1 MFCYGRRVRKLGIV
15 MAVVVGAGCR
25 VGFQERPDG
34 QPPVDAIPP
43 DGPALLACGQ
53 AARFPMAK
61 APLQLAATA
70 TTDGYN
76 LITSDG
82 SEVRGF
88 AYRFVDDALV
98 AQRGDVPLF
107 TGVVGEITTI
117 ATGGQTLLG
126 VTSGP
131 PAGAAGGN
139 FGPIYD
145 TTTLIPLDAQLD
157 PAAAPAT
164 HSAWIGGTGSLARNA
179 SGALGFLGTKVPS
192 DEIDVRIVAA
202 DGTARGPSHVVIP
215 GGGISPSLTAAGD
228 EFLVV
233 WSKYADFANVYASLS
248 TITSESSLPRVQPIV
263 INKASMNDAFNARAA
278 HLPASGTSL
287 IAWTQKPGDP
297 LDHIWIS
304 LRDRDL
310 NEIVTKE
317 IGEGNQAMVVAG
329 ERDFLVAW
337 RVDGIRLAAAR
348 VTPEGVVQP
357 VTIEGTARDA
367 VGLDLVVRNGQPA
380 LVWIEASDAGGATVR
395 FDPLCG
401 G

>member
-1 MFCYGRRVRKLGIV
+1 
-15 MAVVVGAGCR
+15 MAVVLGAGCR

-34 QPPVDAIPP
+34 QPPADAIPP
-43 DGPALLACGQ
+43 DAPALLSCGS
-53 AARFPMAK
+53 ATRFPMVK
-61 APLQLAATA
+61 APQQLAATA
-70 TTDGYN
+70 TADGYN

-88 AYRFVDDALV
+88 SYRFVNNALV

-107 TGVVGEITTI
+107 SGVVGEITTI
-117 ATGGQTLLG
+117 TTGGQTLLG

-131 PAGAAGGN
+131 ATPPVFAPGAG
-139 FGPIYD
+139 FQDLQLYD
-145 TTTLIPLDAQLD
+145 TTTLISLDAQLGM
-157 PAAAPAT
+157 AGAPTT
-164 HSAWIGGTGSLARNA
+164 HKAWVGGIGSLARNG
-179 SGALGFLGTKVPS
+179 SGTLGFLGTQVPS
-192 DEIDVRIVAA
+192 DGEVNVRIVAF
-202 DGTARGPSHVVIP
+202 DGMAEGPPHVVIP
-215 GGGISPSLTAAGD
+215 SGGRAPSLTAAGD

-233 WSKYADFANVYASLS
+233 WDSYSETSEKVRASLHAMTS
-248 TITSESSLPRVQPIV
+248 TSFVTRVAATLISTDP
-263 INKASMNDAFNARAA
+263 MNDAFNARAA
-278 HLPASGTSL
+278 HLAATGTSL

-317 IGEGNQAMVVAG
+317 VGQGNQAMVVAG
-329 ERDFLVAW
+329 ERDFLVVW
-337 RVDGIRLAAAR
+337 RIDGIRLAAVR

-367 VGLDLVVRNGQPA
+367 LGMDLVVRNGQPA
-380 LVWIEASDAGGATVR
+380 LVWIEASDNGGATVR